1 MDFRCFLIKGDWVER
16 LSDGCQMKIKEVHAN
31 EIVCND
37 YDPDDKLWHSLTLKD
52 GECCLALRTH

>member
-1 MDFRCFLIKGDWVER
+1 MLLSVPFSKKGGNSMDFRCFLIKGDWVER

-37 YDPDDKLWHSLTLKD
+37 YD
-52 GECCLALRTH
+52 